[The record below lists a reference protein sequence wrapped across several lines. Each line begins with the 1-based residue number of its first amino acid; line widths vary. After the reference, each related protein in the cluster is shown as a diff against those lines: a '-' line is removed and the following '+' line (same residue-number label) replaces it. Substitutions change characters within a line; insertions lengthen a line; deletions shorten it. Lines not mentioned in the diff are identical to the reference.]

1 MARPREFDEDQAL
14 DRALE
19 VFWARGYDATSV
31 EDLVEATG
39 VGRASLYAA
48 FQDKE
53 HLFRRVM
60 DRYLARD
67 TQQMAEA
74 TRHLSGEAAVRA
86 LFGQRIAKFCP
97 KDGSRGCFLQVCGTS
112 GSSAAI
118 VDDAGGVAARDMRT
132 WLVRQLKLAQAA
144 GELGRDA
151 DPDTVADFLLVLHA
165 GLSAS
170 ARAGLSVKAVRT
182 AADEG
187 LSRVFSRPIARKP
200 SAPTT
205 ARRRPRS

>member
-1 MARPREFDEDQAL
+1 MARPREFDEDEAL

-19 VFWARGYDATSV
+19 TFWARGYDATSV
-31 EDLVEATG
+31 EDLVAATG

-60 DRYLARD
+60 DRYVERDARD
-67 TQQMAEA
+67 IAAA
-74 TRHLSGEAAVRA
+74 TRDLSGEAAIRA
-86 LFGQRIAKFCP
+86 FFAQRIAKFCA

-112 GSSAAI
+112 GSTAAI
-118 VDDAGGVAARDMRT
+118 VDQAGVGATRDLRA
-132 WLVRQLKLAQAA
+132 WLVRQLKLAQADGQLA
-144 GELGRDA
+144 RDA
-151 DPDTVADFLLVLHA
+151 DPAAVADLLLVLHA

-170 ARAGLSVKAVRT
+170 ARAGLPFKAVRT

-187 LSRVFSRPIARKP
+187 LARVFSR
-200 SAPTT
+200 
-205 ARRRPRS
+205 